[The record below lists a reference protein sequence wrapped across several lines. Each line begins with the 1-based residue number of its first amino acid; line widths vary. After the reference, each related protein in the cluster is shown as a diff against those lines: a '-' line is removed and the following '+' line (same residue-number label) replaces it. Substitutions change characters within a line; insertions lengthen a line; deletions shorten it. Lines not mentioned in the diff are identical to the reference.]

1 STRKAKEAWERLSE
15 PQKLARRIDL
25 AIYSAADSIVRTGRY
40 RPVDLIR
47 TVYPDSNS
55 PWYSHARLF
64 LAGWLEAFGL
74 ESYRPAQ
81 LGKRQVVR
89 VMKDFFD
96 EIWEAVD
103 AGEDISAQIGF
114 ENVTE
119 ETRQSRY
126 TRYHAGTSWLQALG
140 LIGAPVTAGSVRG
153 RVLERV
159 RGLMDRGVDD
169 PAEIAEKAF
178 GTRRVF
184 PSQVVVAE
192 QMMRLLDRGV
202 ISTRL
207 PVLAQRL
214 VSFHGAP
221 VMAAPGVGSTLQQRI
236 DYAIWRAAASIRTGH
251 KLGLGRLTELVFSG
265 APHTSVHPPMVWHA
279 TSPIGRTARRYF
291 VLGVLAAAGLRPAY
305 RLGSSVAR
313 NMAAIVGEFEL
324 QKSVNGAGASPH
336 STSVEIFSHAHVPHA
351 YQSFIW
357 GLLETLGLR
366 GGPAPSGGLRA
377 EMRRTVVEMLAQD
390 PDATAQHVGELLFG
404 TGELNTEALT
414 ATGLWMKTA
423 APHRLPAP
431 QPTSTSS
438 GTSSGTSGSVTS
450 PGVNATPAQQTGY
463 VVAATLH
470 ARSQPGY
477 TGDDIPALVKELF
490 GIATDPFGLAL
501 VTGIL
506 EGAALTGLNN
516 HHEPEQA
523 RTLLGTALTLG
534 QARALHDD
542 AGRQKF
548 SHGRIVVSHVAD
560 GVVPYR
566 QHHYHAR
573 TRGLLAGRGLLP
585 VPRPGTPLH
594 RLQQDIINHARNVQ
608 DTYGTLNPADIDDII
623 HTILRDTT
631 PTPDDHQHHVVKEL
645 LRAHQIHVT

>member
-1 STRKAKEAWERLSE
+1 PGPGSSGRVKEAWDKLPE

-25 AIYSAADSIVRTGRY
+25 AIFTAADSLVRTGRY
-40 RPVDLIR
+40 RPVDLLR
-47 TVYPDSNS
+47 TVYPELDF
-55 PWYSHARLF
+55 SHRGREWLV

-74 ESYRPAQ
+74 ESYRPAR
-81 LGKRQVVR
+81 LGRRQVVR
-89 VMKDFFD
+89 VIKEFFD

-103 AGEDISAQIGF
+103 AGEDISAQMGF

-119 ETRQSRY
+119 ETRQSRT
-126 TRYHAGTSWLQALG
+126 TRYLSGTSWLQALG

-159 RGLMDRGVDD
+159 RELMDRGVDD

-214 VSFHGAP
+214 VSFHHAP

-236 DYAIWRAAASIRTGH
+236 DYAIWRAAASIQSGH
-251 KLGLGRLTELVFSG
+251 KLGLGRLTELVFNG
-265 APHTSVHPPMVWHA
+265 APHTSVHPPMIWHA

-313 NMAAIVGEFEL
+313 NMAAIVGEFQL

-377 EMRRTVVEMLAQD
+377 EMRRTVAQTLAQD

-431 QPTSTSS
+431 QPTSTSTS
-438 GTSSGTSGSVTS
+438 TSTSSGSGSGSGGSVTS

-501 VTGIL
+501 
-506 EGAALTGLNN
+506 
-516 HHEPEQA
+516 
-523 RTLLGTALTLG
+523 
-534 QARALHDD
+534 
-542 AGRQKF
+542 
-548 SHGRIVVSHVAD
+548 
-560 GVVPYR
+560 
-566 QHHYHAR
+566 
-573 TRGLLAGRGLLP
+573 
-585 VPRPGTPLH
+585 
-594 RLQQDIINHARNVQ
+594 
-608 DTYGTLNPADIDDII
+608 
-623 HTILRDTT
+623 
-631 PTPDDHQHHVVKEL
+631 
-645 LRAHQIHVT
+645 